1 MHLSSAV
8 QCAERACAVLAALRE
23 CGDCAGDCPAV
34 AAARPPDCPH
44 RPRVLRLCRARVLD
58 EALRT
63 GVPPL
68 SRAPALGD
76 DVAREVLTRTS
87 TCRRAR

>member
-1 MHLSSAV
+1 MHLSSTV
-8 QCAERACAVLAALRE
+8 QCVERACAVLAALRE
-23 CGDCAGDCPAV
+23 RDGDVG
-34 AAARPPDCPH
+34 AARPPDCPH
-44 RPRVLRLCRARVLD
+44 RPRVLELCRARVLD

-68 SRAPALGD
+68 ARAPALGD

-87 TCRRAR
+87 TRRRAR